1 MLKIFIEPLLHIAVI
16 LPFLL
21 CLKNRGRI
29 NNLRILSIT
38 FCYYIYSIALLLP
51 KLFDVCNFINSRW
64 NWDGKIFG
72 IICCVLLYLIFRK
85 LFGDNDFFTFK
96 QSKDGLKPA
105 ALGAAIVVLIS
116 AVIWA
121 ILGNTQ
127 FNIESLLFQIS
138 LPGIDE
144 ELMFRG
150 LILGLMCSSLRTI
163 QSSFGNTAIILNAV
177 LFGLMHALT
186 LTLPLLQRSL
196 PPTFCLL
203 TNRRYARGKLLL
215 QIKRAFARDHC
226 VPKRLHR
233 RPQRRRHVLLR
244 LGVFELFGN
253 RRRADVGTHLFVIL
267 RRRVRRN

>member
-85 LFGDNDFFTFK
+85 LFSDNDFFTFK

-186 LTLPLLQRSL
+186 LTSDSINFNFIYFLQTGSAGYIWAWITLKSKSILLAIIYHNFSN
-196 PPTFCLL
+196 F
-203 TNRRYARGKLLL
+203 
-215 QIKRAFARDHC
+215 
-226 VPKRLHR
+226 
-233 RPQRRRHVLLR
+233 
-244 LGVFELFGN
+244 FGTL
-253 RRRADVGTHLFVIL
+253 ATMLK
-267 RRRVRRN
+267 